1 MLLNKR
7 FEEKKLIAVCPG
19 ECIPLSAVPDPV
31 FAGGMM
37 GKGIA
42 IRPADGL
49 IVAPVDGTVTVVAE
63 TRHAFGITADDGTE
77 VLVHIGIDTVN
88 LKGEGFECFHKVGD
102 HVKAGDPIIRA
113 DLKYIQSKQI
123 DTVIPILMPNSRNLK
138 KFLGREN
145 GIVNRGDW
153 VIKYL
158 R

>member
-1 MLLNKR
+1 MLLNRR

-19 ECIPLSAVPDPV
+19 ECIPLSKVHDPV

-42 IRPADGL
+42 ILPTDGL
-49 IVAPVDGTVTVVAE
+49 IVSPIDGTVTVIAE

-88 LKGEGFECFHKVGD
+88 LKGEGFACFHKVGD
-102 HVKAGDPIIRA
+102 HVKAGDPIIQA
-113 DLKYIQSKQI
+113 DLKFINSKQI
-123 DTVIPILMPNSRNLK
+123 DTVIPILLPNSENLK
-138 KFLGREN
+138 KFLGRYK
-145 GIVNRGDW
+145 GTVQRGDW
-153 VIKYL
+153 IIKYL